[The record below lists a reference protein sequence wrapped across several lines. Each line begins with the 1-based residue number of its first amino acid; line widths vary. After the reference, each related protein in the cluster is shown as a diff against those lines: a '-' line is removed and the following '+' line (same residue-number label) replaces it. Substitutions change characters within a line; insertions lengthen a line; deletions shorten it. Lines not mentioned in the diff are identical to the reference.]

1 MFKISTTMVLTYYSC
16 TVMSCVLTGQ
26 ASEIFNVDTQFNV
39 NTLVLETPFE
49 NMIENTKLFTC
60 DKE

>member
-1 MFKISTTMVLTYYSC
+1 MVLMYHSC

-49 NMIENTKLFTC
+49 NTLENTKLFTC

>member
-1 MFKISTTMVLTYYSC
+1 MFKISTTMVLMYHSC

-49 NMIENTKLFTC
+49 NTLENTKLFTC

>member
-1 MFKISTTMVLTYYSC
+1 MVLMYYSC

-26 ASEIFNVDTQFNV
+26 ASEISNVDTQFNV

-49 NMIENTKLFTC
+49 NTLENTKLFTC